1 MPSGAGGRRQAGSRS
16 DNYISWAPQQ
26 GARSPSA
33 MPLNKAAAGPK
44 MNGYH
49 GENATGAV
57 NGPLGRNDG
66 VLYGRMPGGENHNHP
81 SLWSGHGQMNM
92 RQGGLGDM
100 RMQGLHAL
108 QPPISD
114 DGLVEGIDAMQLGAS
129 GGDAGMSRSHRPK
142 LSDGERQE
150 ETEDDLFAMYRF
162 KVRAREILVWSMWA
176 GGLGGLPERAGGG
189 GGVIAPGASAV
200 CVWGG
205 VLCALAR
212 LRARGCSAVWKAK
225 GNATRT
231 LCLMCL
237 RWVLFWLR

>member
-1 MPSGAGGRRQAGSRS
+1 
-16 DNYISWAPQQ
+16 
-26 GARSPSA
+26 
-33 MPLNKAAAGPK
+33 MPLSKAAAGPK

-92 RQGGLGDM
+92 RHGALGDM
-100 RMQGLHAL
+100 RMQGLPAL

-114 DGLVEGIDAMQLGAS
+114 DGLVEGMDAMQLGAS

-162 KVRAREILVWSMWA
+162 KVRTREILVWSRR
-176 GGLGGLPERAGGG
+176 GDRSGRERSVCLGAAWCAL
-189 GGVIAPGASAV
+189 SHV
-200 CVWGG
+200 CVPEAAPLSGKQREM
-205 VLCALAR
+205 R
-212 LRARGCSAVWKAK
+212 LRH
-225 GNATRT
+225 
-231 LCLMCL
+231 CLMCL
-237 RWVLFWLR
+237 RWFLFCLR